1 MQQVEEIVEI
11 GLHHLR
17 MKHHKGMLPQMGVE
31 HKRLTIMQRKRLTD
45 IIVAW
50 QRAGEGIKVAVEQIS
65 REQPVVGLVLGVALL
80 VSQFK
85 VSAR

>member
-1 MQQVEEIVEI
+1 
-11 GLHHLR
+11 
-17 MKHHKGMLPQMGVE
+17 
-31 HKRLTIMQRKRLTD
+31 MQRKRLTD

-50 QRAGEGIKVAVEQIS
+50 QRVSEGIEVAVEQIS